1 MPITPQPQPTPADRH
16 DLDKLTRWKTA
27 LDAAPQNNPD
37 PFPTCAIF
45 LVSPQDHAAHNI
57 FRQYRAAFEELGAN
71 FHHLIIFGQHGISTT
86 ATTFL
91 AELGMEQTN
100 IPLLAIVPLHQ
111 ATRVYHIPLPKGD
124 QNGESD
130 DSQSWREILTSIR
143 AAVTA
148 QSPLTLDR
156 ATGANP
162 GAFRHPS
169 LTGAVNAAMR
179 KLAAAP

>member
-1 MPITPQPQPTPADRH
+1 MPTTPTPQPTPADRH

-27 LDAAPQNNPD
+27 LDAAPNNNPN

-45 LVSPQDHAAHNI
+45 LVSPDDRAAHHI

-91 AELGMEQTN
+91 TELDLEQDN
-100 IPLLAIVPLHQ
+100 IPQLAIVPLPE

-124 QNGESD
+124 QTEELND
-130 DSQSWREILTSIR
+130 NQSWREILTRIR
-143 AAVTA
+143 AAA
-148 QSPLTLDR
+148 ANQSPLTLDR
-156 ATGANP
+156 ATGAHP
-162 GAFRHPS
+162 RAFRHNS
-169 LTGAVNAAMR
+169 LTGAVDAALQNLNAA
-179 KLAAAP
+179 P

>member
-1 MPITPQPQPTPADRH
+1 MPNTPKPQPTHADRH

-27 LDAAPQNNPD
+27 LDAAPNNNPA

-45 LVSPQDHAAHNI
+45 LVSPDDRAAHNI

-91 AELGMEQTN
+91 AELSMEQTN
-100 IPLLAIVPLHQ
+100 IPLLAITPLPE
-111 ATRVYHIPLPKGD
+111 ATRVYCQPLPKGD
-124 QNGESD
+124 QTGELNHN
-130 DSQSWREILTSIR
+130 QSWQEILTQIR
-143 AAVTA
+143 AAA
-148 QSPLTLDR
+148 ANQSPLTLAR
-156 ATGANP
+156 ATGAHP

-169 LTGAVNAAMR
+169 LTDAVDAALQN
-179 KLAAAP
+179 LAAAA

>member
-1 MPITPQPQPTPADRH
+1 MQTTPQPQPTLADCH

-27 LDAAPQNNPD
+27 LDAAPNNNPA
-37 PFPTCAIF
+37 PFPACAIF
-45 LVSPQDHAAHNI
+45 LVSPEDHAAHHI

-86 ATTFL
+86 ATAFL
-91 AELGMEQTN
+91 TELDLEQTS
-100 IPLLAIVPLHQ
+100 IPLLAITPLPE
-111 ATRVYHIPLPKGD
+111 ATRVYHLPLPKGD
-124 QNGESD
+124 QNGELNH
-130 DSQSWREILTSIR
+130 SQPWREILTLIR

-148 QSPLTLDR
+148 QSPLTLDT

-162 GAFRHPS
+162 GAFRNHS

-179 KLAAAP
+179 KLDAAP

>member
-1 MPITPQPQPTPADRH
+1 MQTTPESQPTPADRH

-27 LDAAPQNNPD
+27 LDAAPNNPD
-37 PFPTCAIF
+37 PFPACAIF

-86 ATTFL
+86 ATAFL
-91 AELGMEQTN
+91 TELGMEQTS
-100 IPLLAIVPLHQ
+100 IPQLAIVPLPE
-111 ATRVYHIPLPKGD
+111 ATRVYHIPLPQGD
-124 QNGESD
+124 QTGESD
-130 DSQSWREILTSIR
+130 DSQSCHEILTLIR

-148 QSPLTLDR
+148 QSPLTL
-156 ATGANP
+156 AAPTGAHP
-162 GAFRHPS
+162 GAFRNNS

-179 KLAAAP
+179 KLDAAP